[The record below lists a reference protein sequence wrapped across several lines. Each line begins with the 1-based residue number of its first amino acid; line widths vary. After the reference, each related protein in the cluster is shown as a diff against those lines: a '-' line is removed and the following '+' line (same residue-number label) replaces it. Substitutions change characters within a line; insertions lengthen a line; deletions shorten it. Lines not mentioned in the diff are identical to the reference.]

1 MTDKEKTHKISVAY
15 NSIRKVL
22 EDTDEELWAYDFL
35 TDAIVALNL
44 YFEES
49 DI

>member
-1 MTDKEKTHKISVAY
+1 MTDKEKTNEISVAY

-35 TDAIVALNL
+35 TNAIVALL